1 MQRHLDGSCAPS
13 GSLIYL
19 ASLQCLIKK
28 DREDQNDP
36 TIGEF
41 YEKLATAYEDP
52 ALGPSRYSRGTETNT
67 SPLLH
72 DIESR

>member
-1 MQRHLDGSCAPS
+1 MRKSDVAT
-13 GSLIYL
+13 
-19 ASLQCLIKK
+19 LQCLIEK

-52 ALGPSRYSRGTETNT
+52 ALRPGRYSQDTETST

-72 DIESR
+72 NFESR